1 MKRLL
6 LLSVMVLMGLQLF
19 AQSFEGKIV
28 FEISLIGMN
37 DPQMQAMM
45 PKETVAYF
53 KKNKSR
59 MEMNMMMGMKNVT
72 ISDGDTKSAVTLMDM
87 MGQKY
92 AITNDGNPVSPEQ
105 KKMMEDTKV
114 EVTKE
119 TKKIAG
125 YTCSK
130 AIITVPAGGKL
141 KEATSMEIWFT
152 KDLSLNKEFV
162 AGPMGK
168 IDGSALEFSIKQ
180 NGLDMKFSARDVLKQ
195 PVSDDLFLIPSG
207 YKKMTQEEL
216 MKTLGGF

>member
-1 MKRLL
+1 MKRILL
-6 LLSVMVLMGLQLF
+6 LCVMVLMGLQLF

-28 FEISLIGMN
+28 FEISLVGVT

-59 MEMNMMMGMKNVT
+59 MEMSMMMGMKNVT

-92 AITNDGNPVSPEQ
+92 AIVNDGKSNTPEQ
-105 KKMMEDTKV
+105 SKMLEDTKV
-114 EVTKE
+114 EITKE

-125 YTCSK
+125 YTCTK
-130 AIITVPAGGKL
+130 AIITVPAGGKI
-141 KEATSMEIWFT
+141 KEASKMEVWYTKELSM
-152 KDLSLNKEFV
+152 NKGYV
-162 AGPMGK
+162 SGPMSK
-168 IDGSALEFSIKQ
+168 IEGSALEFSIKQ
-180 NGLDMKFSARDVLKQ
+180 SGMDIKLTARDVLKQ
-195 PVSDDLFLIPSG
+195 PVSDELFIVPTD

-216 MKTLGGF
+216 MKTFGGF

>member
-1 MKRLL
+1 MKRIL
-6 LLSVMVLMGLQLF
+6 LLSVMVFMGLQLF

-28 FEISLIGMN
+28 FEISLVGTN

-59 MEMNMMMGMKNVT
+59 MEMNMMMGMRNVT

-92 AITNDGNPVSPEQ
+92 AITNDGKSVSPEQ

-125 YTCSK
+125 YTCTK

-168 IDGSALEFSIKQ
+168 IEGSALEFSIKQ
-180 NGLDMKFSARDVLKQ
+180 NGIDMKFSARDVLKQ
-195 PVSDDLFLIPSG
+195 PVSDDLFLIPAE